1 MVKKIRFLRKNSPL
15 QISYVAI
22 RNIST
27 ASHRSPP
34 ITNIIST
41 QTMAPR
47 RQAAKA
53 TLKATGGT
61 PRRNDS
67 GKGQHGDR
75 RHGDGDGRHDDA
87 DGSNVQQDDRRH
99 DDSDG
104 RTWQ

>member
-61 PRRNDS
+61 PRRNDND
-67 GKGQHGDR
+67 KGQHGDG

-87 DGSNVQQDDRRH
+87 DGGNVQQDDRRH